1 MIVIRDDNE
10 FFLDLDK
17 VFIDLINYIKI
28 LALKI

>member
-17 VFIDLINYIKI
+17 VFRDLINYIKI